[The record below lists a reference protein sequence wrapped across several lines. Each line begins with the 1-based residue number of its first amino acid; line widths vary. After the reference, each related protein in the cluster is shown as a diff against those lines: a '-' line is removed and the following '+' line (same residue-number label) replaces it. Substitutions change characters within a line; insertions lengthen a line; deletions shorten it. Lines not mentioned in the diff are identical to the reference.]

1 MKSMSKQGLHTRHLA
16 MLAGIALAAIGT
28 SAMAQVDTRERV
40 DDQRLLASNDQTD
53 ANWITFGQDYRNQ
66 RFSSLTSIDAANVGR
81 LQPAWIYQSGIV
93 GSHQT
98 HPLVVDGVMY
108 FTTPACDVIA
118 ADAATGDE
126 IWRYRHK
133 FTSPRTSASNRGAAV
148 AYGKVYEATD
158 DHRVIALDQATGKVV
173 FDKLVPG
180 FEPPAS
186 LGQPGKPMPT
196 NITFTF
202 RAPPLVYQGKVIVTA
217 AAFSGGPGATDEYV
231 QAKLQAGEDVGL
243 ALIQDNLGRR
253 GFVAALDAETGD
265 ERWRF
270 YTTKEDGWE
279 GNYVGTAPDG
289 TPLNRDIAAERSL
302 AEVYKNAWAAGSS
315 IGHFTPALDPT
326 SGLLFIGTANPSEAA
341 VSLARPG
348 DNLYSNG
355 ILALEADTGALRWFF
370 QAVPHGGNHDMIS
383 QVTLF
388 DTVVDGRTVAAAGA
402 GAKTGFYYVVD
413 RATGQFLFQSEAIV
427 RQINLFAPENEAGMV
442 VAPGEA
448 GGVSVSPT
456 SYDPN
461 TGYVYVAAID
471 RPNTQ
476 VAVPLPASAGKPQ
489 LSYIRSTAVPLSEAS
504 GTLTAI
510 DTRNRGGIVW
520 QVKTR
525 EPLVGGVLATAGG
538 LVFVGEANGHFDAFD
553 AATGGQLW
561 SFQTGANVG
570 ASVMSYAAG
579 GRQFVAVATG
589 AAAPAEGV
597 PIAPGAL
604 RPGGAVLAF
613 ALPK

>member
-1 MKSMSKQGLHTRHLA
+1 MSRQGLRKFAWLV
-16 MLAGIALAAIGT
+16 GIALATVG
-28 SAMAQVDTRERV
+28 SGAMAQIETRGHV
-40 DDQRLLASNDQTD
+40 DDQRLLAANDQTD

-66 RFSSLTSIDAANVGR
+66 RFSSLTAIDRTSVGR
-81 LQPAWIYQSGIV
+81 LQPAWIYQTGIV

-98 HPLVVDGVMY
+98 NPLVVDGVMY

-118 ADAATGDE
+118 VNAATGE
-126 IWRYRHK
+126 ELWRYRHK
-133 FTSPRTSASNRGAAV
+133 FTSPRIASNRGAAV
-148 AYGKVYEATD
+148 AYGKIYEATD
-158 DHRVIALDQATGKVV
+158 DHRVVALDQATGKVI

-186 LGQPGKPMPT
+186 LGQPGKPLPT
-196 NITFTF
+196 DITFTF

-217 AAFSGGPGATDEYV
+217 AAFSGGPGATDDYV
-231 QAKLQAGEDVGL
+231 QAHLQAGEDVGQ
-243 ALIQDNLGRR
+243 ALIQDNLGKR
-253 GFVAALDAETGD
+253 GFVAAFDAETGD

-279 GNYVGTAPDG
+279 GNYVATAPDG
-289 TPLNRDIAAERSL
+289 TSLNRDIAAEKEE
-302 AEVYKNAWAAGSS
+302 AEAYKNAWAAGSS
-315 IGHFTPALDPT
+315 IGHFTPAVDPA
-326 SGLLFIGTANPSEAA
+326 SGLIFVGTANPSDSALP
-341 VSLARPG
+341 LARPG

-355 ILALEADTGALRWFF
+355 ILALQADTGALRWFF
-370 QAVPHGGNHDMIS
+370 QAVPHGGNHDVIS

-388 DTVVDGRTVAAAGA
+388 DAVVDGRTVAAAGA

-413 RATGQFLFQSEAIV
+413 RATGQFLFESDAFV
-427 RQINLFAPENEAGMV
+427 RQMNMFAPGTAAGML
-442 VAPGEA
+442 VAPGDA

-461 TGYVYVAAID
+461 TGLVYVAAID

-476 VAVPLPASAGKPQ
+476 VTVPLPATGGRPV
-489 LSYIRSTAVPLSEAS
+489 LSYIRSTAVPMSEAS

-510 DTRNRGGIVW
+510 DTRNRGKIVW

-538 LVFVGEANGHFDAFD
+538 LVFIGEANGYFDAFD
-553 AATGGQLW
+553 AATGAPLW

-570 ASVMSYAAG
+570 AAVVSYEVD

-589 AAAPAEGV
+589 AAAPADGV
-597 PIAPGAL
+597 AIAPGSL
-604 RPGGAVLAF
+604 RPGGAMFAF

>member
-1 MKSMSKQGLHTRHLA
+1 MSKHGLHAGHIAT
-16 MLAGIALAAIGT
+16 LAGIALAAIGT
-28 SAMAQVDTRERV
+28 GAMAQVETRGHV
-40 DDQRLLASNDQTD
+40 DDQRLLASNDPSD
-53 ANWITFGQDYRNQ
+53 ANWITFGRDYRNQ
-66 RFSSLTSIDAANVGR
+66 RFSSLTSIDTANVGR
-81 LQPAWIYQSGIV
+81 LQLAWMYQSGIV

-108 FTTPACDVIA
+108 FTTPACDVVA

-133 FTSPRTSASNRGAAV
+133 FTSPRTGASNRGAAV

-180 FEPPAS
+180 FQPPAS

-196 NITFTF
+196 DITFTF
-202 RAPPLVYQGKVIVTA
+202 RAAPLVYQGKVIVTA
-217 AAFSGGPGATDEYV
+217 AAFSGGPGATDDYV
-231 QAKLQAGEDVGL
+231 QAKLQTGEDVGA

-253 GFVAALDAETGD
+253 GFIAALDAETGD

-279 GNYVGTAPDG
+279 GNYTATAPDG
-289 TPLNRDIAAERSL
+289 TSLNRDISAEKAL
-302 AEVYKNAWAAGSS
+302 AGVYKNAWAAGSS
-315 IGHFTPALDPT
+315 IGHFTPALDPA
-326 SGLLFIGTANPSEAA
+326 SGLLFIGTANPSDAA
-341 VSLARPG
+341 LPLSRPG

-370 QAVPHGGNHDMIS
+370 QAVPHGGNHDVIS

-388 DTVVDGRTVAAAGA
+388 DAVIDGRTVAAAGA
-402 GAKTGFYYVVD
+402 GAKTGFYYVVE
-413 RATGQFLFQSEAIV
+413 RATGQFLFQSEAFV
-427 RQINLFAPENEAGMV
+427 RQMNLFAPENEAGML

-476 VAVPLPASAGKPQ
+476 VAVPLPASASRPP
-489 LSYIRSTAVPLSEAS
+489 LSYIRSTAVPLSAAS

-510 DTRNRGGIVW
+510 DTRNRGKIVW
-520 QVKTR
+520 QVRTR

-538 LVFVGEANGHFDAFD
+538 LVFIGEANGHFDAFD

-570 ASVMSYAAG
+570 ASVMSYAVD